1 MPSPLAGGGN
11 SSEITPMTMTF
22 EFCDQRARAAE
33 AEAEK
38 TALANVREREL
49 RSAKAWREM
58 ADRQLRVDADRRKAD
73 AERAER
79 RQAEREAAEAA
90 RLPEH
95 AALDAE

>member
-1 MPSPLAGGGN
+1 
-11 SSEITPMTMTF
+11 MTMTF

-38 TALANVREREL
+38 TSLTNVREREL

-73 AERAER
+73 AERAAR
-79 RQAEREAAEAA
+79 RQAEREAAEAG
-90 RLPEH
+90 LVPEE
-95 AALDAE
+95 AGTTA